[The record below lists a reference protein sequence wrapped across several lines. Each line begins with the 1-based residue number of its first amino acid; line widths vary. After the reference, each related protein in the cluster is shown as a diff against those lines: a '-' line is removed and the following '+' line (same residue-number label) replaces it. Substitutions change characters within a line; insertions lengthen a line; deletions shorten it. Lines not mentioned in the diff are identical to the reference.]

1 MSFSVKWGQW
11 CWPPE
16 QAPEAWLCSGA
27 GSDWRQGLL
36 HHLWDQYTMPAWGLE
51 WVGVLFPLPMG
62 PGPWHRV
69 DETPRGNCSLCFYP
83 PPRRARHFLSACPE
97 TLQCTWLLDRSGV
110 CIVPPDFT
118 AKHNSVRD
126 NG

>member
-1 MSFSVKWGQW
+1 MEGRKAALTSTMTFPPSGGLMSFSVKWGQW

-36 HHLWDQYTMPAWGLE
+36 HHLWDQHTMPAWGLE

-62 PGPWHRV
+62 PGALAQ
-69 DETPRGNCSLCFYP
+69 G
-83 PPRRARHFLSACPE
+83 
-97 TLQCTWLLDRSGV
+97 G
-110 CIVPPDFT
+110 
-118 AKHNSVRD
+118 
-126 NG
+126 